1 LCVTVQR
8 LIEGVR
14 SASGIQPSIKL

>member
-14 SASGIQPSIKL
+14 SASGIQPSIKF